1 MKIGMITD
9 SLGSLSFGEMLDTAA
24 ELGLETLEFGCGN
37 WSSAPHI
44 DLDAMLESAAARRDF
59 VAAIGDHGMTVAALN
74 CSGNPLHPGPKG
86 AAHHIVTEK
95 TIRLASLLDI
105 DRVVMMSGLPG
116 GPGDANPNWITTDW
130 PPECIEIERYQ
141 WEEKLIPYWKNLV
154 GYANNLGIRKLC
166 LELHGH
172 QAAYNPTTLL
182 RLRDAVGDTV
192 GANYDPSHPM
202 WMGADPLAAVR
213 HLGSAIYY
221 VHAKDTRVEP
231 VPAGID
237 GTLDTRAGTCY
248 SERSWN
254 YITLGYGHGEEWWR
268 QFCTALKQVGYDDV
282 LSIEHEDMMMSPMDG
297 MRKSVALLRN
307 AAFNL
312 AHTASAGGA
321 GAFLPPTGSPA
332 NAIVNVKGE

>member
-9 SLGSLSFGEMLDTAA
+9 SLGSLSFTEMLAASA

-44 DLDAMLESAAARRDF
+44 DLDGLLDSVAARRDF
-59 VAAIGDHGMTVAALN
+59 VAAIRDHGMSIAALN
-74 CSGNPLHPGPKG
+74 CSGNPLHPGAQGPE
-86 AAHHIVTEK
+86 HHTVTEK
-95 TIRLASLLDI
+95 TIRLARLLEI

-116 GPGDANPNWITTDW
+116 GPGDQNPNWIITDW

-141 WEEKLIPYWKNLV
+141 WEEKIIPYWKDLV
-154 GYANNLGIRKLC
+154 AFSNNQGIHKLC

-172 QAAYNPTTLL
+172 QAVYNPTTLL
-182 RLRDAVGDTV
+182 RLREAVGETV

-202 WMGADPLAAVR
+202 WMGADPIAAVR
-213 HLGSAIYY
+213 ALGSAIYY

-237 GTLDTRAGTCY
+237 GTLDSRHGSRFA
-248 SERSWN
+248 ERSWN

-268 QFCTALKQVGYDDV
+268 HFCTALKQAGYDDV
-282 LSIEHEDMMMSPMDG
+282 LSIEHEDMMLSPMEG

-307 AAFNL
+307 VAINL
-312 AHTASAGGA
+312 A
-321 GAFLPPTGSPA
+321 
-332 NAIVNVKGE
+332 